1 MPQENKDGTPK
12 LLIETQS
19 LFGGQKTEKVEVD
32 SNRLD
37 PISTAKQRMT
47 ASLIHPYA
55 IDALGDAACWLCGTA
70 FIVSICTSTAF
81 LVYFQTPFILAVST
95 LAVSALIGV
104 FRCPELSG
112 AIIFRVLLV
121 IAGILLGG
129 VL

>member
-19 LFGGQKTEKVEVD
+19 LFGQQKVEKVEVD

-37 PISTAKQRMT
+37 LIATARQRMT

-70 FIVSICTSTAF
+70 FIASICTSTPF
-81 LVYFQTPFILAVST
+81 LIYFQVPFILCVST
-95 LAVSALIGV
+95 LAIAAFVGI
-104 FRCPELSG
+104 FQIPELSG

-129 VL
+129 AL